1 MKRHLILITALLLSA
16 AMHAQTNAIDELF
29 NKYSESEG
37 FTFVSISG
45 RMLSLFGTLKKE
57 NSPDNILLR
66 LTSIRILSQEE
77 LSQGAG
83 VNFFEEVSR
92 RSLSAFYDELMVV
105 REGSDETM
113 FLVKQNGDKI
123 SELLVISGGSGGNS
137 IISIKGDI
145 NLKEL
150 SELSETIGIEELEEL
165 EGYEGKQPPR

>member
-1 MKRHLILITALLLSA
+1 MKRQLILITALLLSA

-29 NKYSESEG
+29 NKYSEREG

-45 RMLSLFGTLKKE
+45 HMLSLLSTLKKE
-57 NSPDNILLR
+57 NNPDNIMLR

-77 LSQGAG
+77 LPQGAG

-92 RSLSAFYDELMVV
+92 KSLSPLYDELMVV

>member
-29 NKYSESEG
+29 NKYSEREG
-37 FTFVSISG
+37 FTYVAISG
-45 RMLSLFGTLKKE
+45 KMLNLLGAFQKE
-57 NSPDNILLR
+57 DNPDNIMLR

-77 LSQGAG
+77 LSQGTG
-83 VNFFEEVSR
+83 VNFFEELSKK
-92 RSLSAFYDELMVV
+92 SLYPLYDELMVV
-105 REGSDETM
+105 REGNDETV
-113 FLVKQNGDKI
+113 FFVKQNGDKI

-145 NLKEL
+145 NLKEM

-165 EGYEGKQPPR
+165 EDYEGKQSPR